1 MESKIKPIDV
11 YERETKEILEAY
23 DAIQHSERSAMEA
36 KLREQAPV
44 HYRLPKGGELIDVI
58 GHLPFSR
65 ASAIKYIYRAGK
77 KDGATPSVVD
87 LRKAR
92 RCLDLEIERME
103 RMGEQG

>member
-1 MESKIKPIDV
+1 MESKLEKHAMKHKLIDAHAAALNAPQV
-11 YERETKEILEAY
+11 
-23 DAIQHSERSAMEA
+23 
-36 KLREQAPV
+36 LREQAPV
-44 HYRLPKGGELIDVI
+44 YYRLPKGGELIDVI